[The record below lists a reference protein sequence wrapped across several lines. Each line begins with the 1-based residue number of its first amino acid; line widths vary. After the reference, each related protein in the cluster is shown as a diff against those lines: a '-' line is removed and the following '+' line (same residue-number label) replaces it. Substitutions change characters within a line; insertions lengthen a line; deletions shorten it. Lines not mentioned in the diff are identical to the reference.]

1 MFEQFAYHL
10 VEQIEF
16 QKKLGQQIAR
26 LRKDKKISQVDFA
39 YILDK
44 EKQNLNKIEKGKS
57 NPTAWTLK
65 CIADALEVPVKKLFD
80 WE

>member
-1 MFEQFAYHL
+1 LPGCEK
-10 VEQIEF
+10 I
-16 QKKLGQQIAR
+16 KK
-26 LRKDKKISQVDFA
+26 DFA